1 MELSRDTSVMKAVT
15 SPIRWSYEIVDI
27 WFGEV
32 RVRKS
37 QTVALAGD
45 LLRDLETG
53 EIVELQG
60 REGDML
66 LTKEV

>member
-1 MELSRDTSVMKAVT
+1 MSLSNQTSVMKAVT
-15 SPIRWSYEIVDI
+15 RPIRWSYEIVDI

-32 RVRKS
+32 RVRAN
-37 QTVALAGD
+37 QTVAMAGD

-53 EIVELQG
+53 EIVELRG
-60 REGDML
+60 REGDTL